1 MRKNKLLLLLA
12 LLMTAATGAWADE
25 TLLLT
30 IESKDYTT
38 FTSGS
43 KTFDNKVTVTFS
55 NSVKNPGSNLGWYT
69 RESSLLTVAGTNG
82 YTITSCKFYV
92 EIGGTAKTG
101 YTVEGESPSV
111 YLFDNKVY
119 TDANDEESIGSIGV
133 TKIEVYGGAAASGYT
148 VTLKDG
154 VKDADKWTISPNPAE
169 EGQTVTLQ
177 YTGRLKVKGVT
188 ATSEAAA
195 PSVPDGAISGVFSVS
210 DGKQVYFSK
219 GNLRYASS
227 KWSFFDNQ
235 YDYYTSYSADA
246 WDHFGWSTSATTYGM
261 STSSNNDDYSGDFVD
276 WGATMGAGW
285 RTLTSDEWAYLLKTR
300 SASTVNGTENGRY
313 AKAKV
318 NDVGGV
324 ILFPD
329 TYTHPDGV
337 AAPTGVNA
345 TDEYGWEG
353 NSYTAA
359 DWTKMESAGC
369 VFLPA
374 AGCRYGSEMI
384 GLGSY
389 GYYGSATPD
398 GADYAYRVKFN
409 SGSLEPA
416 NSINRCLGCS
426 VRLVQE
432 ATSEA
437 APAAGKTVDLSTL
450 TADYVAQ
457 NGDVLTGETSSYEVT
472 IAAGATVTLDGVTI
486 NGSSYCIKCAGDAT
500 IILKDG
506 STNTLTNTGGDY
518 PALSI
523 GDANT
528 TLTIQGSTGVLN
540 VSSGMYCAGIGGGY
554 SNTNS
559 TCGNIRIEGGVIN
572 AKGGDAGAGIGTDA
586 GDATCGDII
595 ITGGTITAKGG
606 DNAAGIG
613 SGACDIASLAVC
625 GDITIANTVTKVT
638 ATAGENAPHSIGK
651 GSGGKA
657 SCGTV
662 TIGGTKYWENNAA
675 VNGGDTYLAQSPLIY
690 DPTAPAAKPAAT
702 VTTAPTGAEIVGV
715 GKTTALVSG
724 GVADGGTLMYAVTT
738 TNTKPTSTAGF
749 SDAVPTAKDITASG
763 KVYVWYYVKG
773 DDTHSDSE
781 IAATAIEVPVA
792 YIVVWDATNIS
803 DLRVRGTHY
812 SYEKEGVTLSGNGDD
827 LEARWKDKGDPTR
840 DGIQFVA
847 MESGGFTFTAP
858 TGKAFTKI
866 EMTLTGPAGWDNGGL
881 GTGWAYNW
889 DFNTNIITVTWTGSA
904 ASTVNLLTDADHFS
918 GEYVK
923 YIAFYLSE

>member
-1 MRKNKLLLLLA
+1 M
-12 LLMTAATGAWADE
+12 D
-25 TLLLT
+25 
-30 IESKDYTT
+30 
-38 FTSGS
+38 
-43 KTFDNKVTVTFS
+43 
-55 NSVKNPGSNLGWYT
+55 
-69 RESSLLTVAGTNG
+69 
-82 YTITSCKFYV
+82 
-92 EIGGTAKTG
+92 
-101 YTVEGESPSV
+101 
-111 YLFDNKVY
+111 
-119 TDANDEESIGSIGV
+119 GV
-133 TKIEVYGGAAASGYT
+133 TSIEVYGAAAASGYT
-148 VTLKDG
+148 VSLKDG

-188 ATSEAAA
+188 ATSDEKPAEA
-195 PSVPDGAISGVFSVS
+195 SVPDGAINGKFSVS
-210 DGKQVYFSK
+210 STKKVYFSK

-261 STSSNNDDYSGDFVD
+261 STSSSNGDYSGDFVD

-384 GLGSY
+384 GLGSN

-432 ATSEA
+432 ATS
-437 APAAGKTVDLSTL
+437 
-450 TADYVAQ
+450 
-457 NGDVLTGETSSYEVT
+457 
-472 IAAGATVTLDGVTI
+472 
-486 NGSSYCIKCAGDAT
+486 DAV
-500 IILKDG
+500 
-506 STNTLTNTGGDY
+506 
-518 PALSI
+518 P
-523 GDANT
+523 
-528 TLTIQGSTGVLN
+528 
-540 VSSGMYCAGIGGGY
+540 
-554 SNTNS
+554 
-559 TCGNIRIEGGVIN
+559 
-572 AKGGDAGAGIGTDA
+572 
-586 GDATCGDII
+586 
-595 ITGGTITAKGG
+595 
-606 DNAAGIG
+606 
-613 SGACDIASLAVC
+613 
-625 GDITIANTVTKVT
+625 
-638 ATAGENAPHSIGK
+638 
-651 GSGGKA
+651 
-657 SCGTV
+657 
-662 TIGGTKYWENNAA
+662 
-675 VNGGDTYLAQSPLIY
+675 
-690 DPTAPAAKPAAT
+690 AKPAAT
-702 VTTAPTGAEIVGV
+702 VTTAPTGAAIVGRLN
-715 GKTTALVSG
+715 TNSTALVSG

-763 KVYVWYYVKG
+763 KVYVWYYVKA

-792 YIVVWDATNIS
+792 DIVWDVTNVRS
-803 DLRVRGTHY
+803 LRVMGTFE
-812 SYEKEGVTLSGNGDD
+812 SYEREGVTLSANA
-827 LEARWKDKGDPTR
+827 EQIVARWRDKGDPTTA
-840 DGIQFVA
+840 GIQFEA
-847 MESGGFTFTAP
+847 MESGGYTFTAP
-858 TGKAFTKI
+858 TGKKFTKI
-866 EMTLTGPAGWDNGGL
+866 EMTLTGFAGWDIANL
-881 GTGWAYNW
+881 GSGWSYSEDGMTG
-889 DFNTNIITVTWTGSA
+889 ICKVTWKGTA
-904 ASTVNLLTDADHFS
+904 ASTVGLLTGANNFG
-918 GEYVK
+918 GERVK
-923 YIAFYLSE
+923 SIVFYLSE

>member
-1 MRKNKLLLLLA
+1 M

-25 TLLLT
+25 TPLT
-30 IESKDYTT
+30 TITPTGKDTYSETT
-38 FTSGS
+38 AGV
-43 KTFDNKVTVTFS
+43 VTVTPS
-55 NSVKNPGSNLGWYT
+55 NMRRYSGDYGWLWKESGSV
-69 RESSLLTVAGTNG
+69 TVEAKEG
-82 YTITSCKFYV
+82 YTITKCVFKQNDKDPV
-92 EIGGTAKTG
+92 TITT
-101 YTVEGESPSV
+101 SPFAIT
-111 YLFDNKVY
+111 FDGSGDCVQN
-119 TDANDEESIGSIGV
+119 DAMDGV
-133 TKIEVYGGAAASGYT
+133 TSIEVYGAAAASGYT
-148 VTLKDG
+148 VSLKDG

-188 ATSEAAA
+188 ATSDEKPAEA
-195 PSVPDGAISGVFSVS
+195 SVPDGAINGKFSVS
-210 DGKQVYFSK
+210 STKKVYFSK

-432 ATSEA
+432 ATS
-437 APAAGKTVDLSTL
+437 
-450 TADYVAQ
+450 
-457 NGDVLTGETSSYEVT
+457 
-472 IAAGATVTLDGVTI
+472 
-486 NGSSYCIKCAGDAT
+486 DAV
-500 IILKDG
+500 
-506 STNTLTNTGGDY
+506 
-518 PALSI
+518 P
-523 GDANT
+523 
-528 TLTIQGSTGVLN
+528 
-540 VSSGMYCAGIGGGY
+540 
-554 SNTNS
+554 
-559 TCGNIRIEGGVIN
+559 
-572 AKGGDAGAGIGTDA
+572 
-586 GDATCGDII
+586 
-595 ITGGTITAKGG
+595 
-606 DNAAGIG
+606 
-613 SGACDIASLAVC
+613 
-625 GDITIANTVTKVT
+625 
-638 ATAGENAPHSIGK
+638 
-651 GSGGKA
+651 
-657 SCGTV
+657 
-662 TIGGTKYWENNAA
+662 
-675 VNGGDTYLAQSPLIY
+675 
-690 DPTAPAAKPAAT
+690 AKPAAT
-702 VTTAPTGAEIVGV
+702 VTTAPTGAAIVGV
-715 GKTTALVSG
+715 GKTTELVSG

-763 KVYVWYYVKG
+763 TVYVWYYVKG

-792 YIVVWDATNIS
+792 DVIWDVTNVT
-803 DLRVRGTHY
+803 DLRVKDTHI
-812 SYEKEGVTLSGNGDD
+812 SYTKEGVTMSANGEMI
-827 LEARWKDKGDPTR
+827 EARWKDKGDPTR

-889 DFNTNIITVTWTGSA
+889 DSNTNIDTVTWTGSA
-904 ASTVNLLTDADHFS
+904 ASTVDLLKDANNFNGTYAKS
-918 GEYVK
+918 
-923 YIAFYLSE
+923 IAFYLSE

>member
-1 MRKNKLLLLLA
+1 M

-25 TLLLT
+25 TPLT
-30 IESKDYTT
+30 TITPTGKDTYSETT
-38 FTSGS
+38 AGV
-43 KTFDNKVTVTFS
+43 VTVTPS
-55 NSVKNPGSNLGWYT
+55 NMRRYSGDYGWLWKESGSV
-69 RESSLLTVAGTNG
+69 TVEAKEG
-82 YTITSCKFYV
+82 YTITKCVFKQNDKDPV
-92 EIGGTAKTG
+92 TITT
-101 YTVEGESPSV
+101 SPFAIT
-111 YLFDNKVY
+111 FDGSGDCVQN
-119 TDANDEESIGSIGV
+119 DAMDGV
-133 TKIEVYGGAAASGYT
+133 TSIEVYGAAAASGYT
-148 VTLKDG
+148 VSLKDG

-188 ATSEAAA
+188 ATSDEKPAEA
-195 PSVPDGAISGVFSVS
+195 SVPDGAINGKFSVS
-210 DGKQVYFSK
+210 STKKVYFSK

-261 STSSNNDDYSGDFVD
+261 STSSSNGDYSGDFVD

-329 TYTHPDGV
+329 TYTHPAGV
-337 AAPTGVNA
+337 EAPTGVNA

-432 ATSEA
+432 ATS
-437 APAAGKTVDLSTL
+437 
-450 TADYVAQ
+450 
-457 NGDVLTGETSSYEVT
+457 
-472 IAAGATVTLDGVTI
+472 
-486 NGSSYCIKCAGDAT
+486 DAV
-500 IILKDG
+500 
-506 STNTLTNTGGDY
+506 
-518 PALSI
+518 P
-523 GDANT
+523 
-528 TLTIQGSTGVLN
+528 
-540 VSSGMYCAGIGGGY
+540 
-554 SNTNS
+554 
-559 TCGNIRIEGGVIN
+559 
-572 AKGGDAGAGIGTDA
+572 
-586 GDATCGDII
+586 
-595 ITGGTITAKGG
+595 
-606 DNAAGIG
+606 
-613 SGACDIASLAVC
+613 
-625 GDITIANTVTKVT
+625 
-638 ATAGENAPHSIGK
+638 
-651 GSGGKA
+651 
-657 SCGTV
+657 
-662 TIGGTKYWENNAA
+662 
-675 VNGGDTYLAQSPLIY
+675 
-690 DPTAPAAKPAAT
+690 AKPAAT
-702 VTTAPTGAEIVGV
+702 VTTAPTGAAIVGV
-715 GKTTALVSG
+715 GKTTELVSG

-763 KVYVWYYVKG
+763 TVYVWYYVKG

-792 YIVVWDATNIS
+792 DVIWDVTNVT
-803 DLRVRGTHY
+803 DLRVKDTHI
-812 SYEKEGVTLSGNGDD
+812 SYTKEGVTMSANGEMI
-827 LEARWKDKGDPTR
+827 EARWKDKGDPTR

-889 DFNTNIITVTWTGSA
+889 DSNTNIDTVTWTGSA
-904 ASTVNLLTDADHFS
+904 ASTVDLLKDANNFNGTYAKS
-918 GEYVK
+918 IV
-923 YIAFYLSE
+923 FYLSE

>member
-1 MRKNKLLLLLA
+1 M

-25 TLLLT
+25 TPLT
-30 IESKDYTT
+30 TITPTGKDTYSETT
-38 FTSGS
+38 AGV
-43 KTFDNKVTVTFS
+43 VTVTPS
-55 NSVKNPGSNLGWYT
+55 NMRRYSGDYGWLWKESGSV
-69 RESSLLTVAGTNG
+69 TVEAKEG
-82 YTITSCKFYV
+82 YTITKCVFKQNDKDPV
-92 EIGGTAKTG
+92 TITT
-101 YTVEGESPSV
+101 SPFAIT
-111 YLFDNKVY
+111 FDGSGDCVQN
-119 TDANDEESIGSIGV
+119 DAMDGV
-133 TKIEVYGGAAASGYT
+133 TSIEVYGAAAASGYT
-148 VTLKDG
+148 VSLKDG

-188 ATSEAAA
+188 ATSDEKPAEA
-195 PSVPDGAISGVFSVS
+195 SVPDGAINGKFSVS
-210 DGKQVYFSK
+210 STKKVYFSK

-261 STSSNNDDYSGDFVD
+261 STSSSNGDYSGDFVD

-426 VRLVQE
+426 VRLVQ
-432 ATSEA
+432 AVSDA
-437 APAAGKTVDLSTL
+437 APAAK
-450 TADYVAQ
+450 
-457 NGDVLTGETSSYEVT
+457 E
-472 IAAGATVTLDGVTI
+472 
-486 NGSSYCIKCAGDAT
+486 
-500 IILKDG
+500 
-506 STNTLTNTGGDY
+506 
-518 PALSI
+518 P
-523 GDANT
+523 
-528 TLTIQGSTGVLN
+528 
-540 VSSGMYCAGIGGGY
+540 
-554 SNTNS
+554 
-559 TCGNIRIEGGVIN
+559 
-572 AKGGDAGAGIGTDA
+572 
-586 GDATCGDII
+586 
-595 ITGGTITAKGG
+595 
-606 DNAAGIG
+606 
-613 SGACDIASLAVC
+613 
-625 GDITIANTVTKVT
+625 
-638 ATAGENAPHSIGK
+638 
-651 GSGGKA
+651 
-657 SCGTV
+657 
-662 TIGGTKYWENNAA
+662 
-675 VNGGDTYLAQSPLIY
+675 
-690 DPTAPAAKPAAT
+690 AT
-702 VTTAPTGAEIVGV
+702 VTTAPKGAEIVGV

-738 TNTKPTSTAGF
+738 TNTKPTSTDGF
-749 SDAVPTAKDITASG
+749 SDAVPTAQTITASG
-763 KVYVWYYVKG
+763 TVYVWYYVKG

-792 YIVVWDATNIS
+792 DIVWDVTNVS
-803 DLRVRGTHY
+803 DLFVYGTSE
-812 SYEKEGVTLSGNGDD
+812 SYEKEGVTLSGNADNMEVNWVD
-827 LEARWKDKGDPTR
+827 FGDPTT
-840 DGIQFVA
+840 DGIAFQA
-847 MESGGFTFTAP
+847 YETGGYTFTAP
-858 TGKAFTKI
+858 AGKAFTKI
-866 EMTLTGPAGWDNGGL
+866 EMNATGSDGWDSANL
-881 GTGWAYNW
+881 GTGWALILDKSN
-889 DFNTNIITVTWTGSA
+889 NSTVTWTGTA
-904 ASTVNLLTDADHFS
+904 ASTVKLLTDDGFE
-918 GEYVK
+918 GDNVK
-923 YIAFYLSE
+923 SIAFTVEPSAPAGSGGDIPNSDPYTPGGDPFSF

>member
-1 MRKNKLLLLLA
+1 M

-25 TLLLT
+25 TPLT
-30 IESKDYTT
+30 TITPTGKDTYSETT
-38 FTSGS
+38 AGV
-43 KTFDNKVTVTFS
+43 VTVTPRNMRRYS
-55 NSVKNPGSNLGWYT
+55 GDYGWLWKESGSV
-69 RESSLLTVAGTNG
+69 TVEAKEG
-82 YTITSCKFYV
+82 YTITKCVFKQNDKDPV
-92 EIGGTAKTG
+92 TITT
-101 YTVEGESPSV
+101 SPFAIT
-111 YLFDNKVY
+111 FDGSGDCVQN
-119 TDANDEESIGSIGV
+119 DAMDGV
-133 TKIEVYGGAAASGYT
+133 TSIEVYGAAAASGYT
-148 VTLKDG
+148 VSLKDG

-188 ATSEAAA
+188 ATSDEKPAEA
-195 PSVPDGAISGVFSVS
+195 SVPDGAINGKFSVS
-210 DGKQVYFSK
+210 STKKVYFSK

-261 STSSNNDDYSGDFVD
+261 STSSSNGDYSGDFVD

-384 GLGSY
+384 GLGSN

-432 ATSEA
+432 ATS
-437 APAAGKTVDLSTL
+437 
-450 TADYVAQ
+450 
-457 NGDVLTGETSSYEVT
+457 
-472 IAAGATVTLDGVTI
+472 
-486 NGSSYCIKCAGDAT
+486 DAV
-500 IILKDG
+500 
-506 STNTLTNTGGDY
+506 
-518 PALSI
+518 P
-523 GDANT
+523 
-528 TLTIQGSTGVLN
+528 
-540 VSSGMYCAGIGGGY
+540 
-554 SNTNS
+554 
-559 TCGNIRIEGGVIN
+559 
-572 AKGGDAGAGIGTDA
+572 
-586 GDATCGDII
+586 
-595 ITGGTITAKGG
+595 
-606 DNAAGIG
+606 
-613 SGACDIASLAVC
+613 
-625 GDITIANTVTKVT
+625 
-638 ATAGENAPHSIGK
+638 
-651 GSGGKA
+651 
-657 SCGTV
+657 
-662 TIGGTKYWENNAA
+662 
-675 VNGGDTYLAQSPLIY
+675 
-690 DPTAPAAKPAAT
+690 AKPAAT
-702 VTTAPTGAEIVGV
+702 VTTAPTGAAIVGRLN
-715 GKTTALVSG
+715 TNSTALVSG

-763 KVYVWYYVKG
+763 KVYVWYYVKA

-792 YIVVWDATNIS
+792 DIVWDVTNVRS
-803 DLRVRGTHY
+803 LRVMGTFE
-812 SYEKEGVTLSGNGDD
+812 SYEREGVTLSANA
-827 LEARWKDKGDPTR
+827 EQIVARWRDKGDPTTA
-840 DGIQFVA
+840 GIQFEA
-847 MESGGFTFTAP
+847 MESGGYTFTAP
-858 TGKAFTKI
+858 TGKKFTKI
-866 EMTLTGPAGWDNGGL
+866 EMTLTGFAGWDIANL
-881 GTGWAYNW
+881 GSGWSYSEDGMTG
-889 DFNTNIITVTWTGSA
+889 ICKVTWKGTA
-904 ASTVNLLTDADHFS
+904 ASTVGLLTGANNFG
-918 GEYVK
+918 GERVK
-923 YIAFYLSE
+923 SIVFYLSE